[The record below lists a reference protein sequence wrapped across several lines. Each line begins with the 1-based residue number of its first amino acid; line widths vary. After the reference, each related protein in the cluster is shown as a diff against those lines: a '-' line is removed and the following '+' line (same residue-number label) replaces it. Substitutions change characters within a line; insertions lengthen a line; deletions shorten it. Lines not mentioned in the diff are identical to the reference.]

1 MKDTND
7 KKLESLETK
16 LIELTN
22 EISSLKK
29 EGNQEI
35 KDSLQ
40 VQFKIILYLTTFLHE
55 KASSD

>member
-40 VQFKIILYLTTFLHE
+40 VQFKIILYLTTFLDE

>member
-55 KASSD
+55 KTSSD